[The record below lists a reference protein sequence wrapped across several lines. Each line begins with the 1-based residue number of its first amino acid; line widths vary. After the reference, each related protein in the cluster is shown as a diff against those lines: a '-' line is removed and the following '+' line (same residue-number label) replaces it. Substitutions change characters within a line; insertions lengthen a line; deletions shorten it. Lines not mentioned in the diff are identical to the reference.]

1 MNIIDFLGIVILMC
15 GVILIY
21 DARHFAKNVFSFSDQ
36 NGATLGLK
44 ILGFIMSFIGGFL
57 IILT

>member
-1 MNIIDFLGIVILMC
+1 MELLEIIGTVIIMLGI
-15 GVILIY
+15 ILIY
-21 DARHFAKNVFSFSDQ
+21 DARHFDKNVFSFSDQ

>member
-1 MNIIDFLGIVILMC
+1 MEIVEIIGTIILMC